1 MTNQEQFTALYKEIS
16 KRHPKF
22 SIKRKETSTFM
33 KFLFEISLMRLW
45 NKNFMTN
52 YITTIGNT
60 IYWPMDRRDES
71 PVGSSQSDF
80 DVLAHE
86 YMHIFD
92 RQRLGTLVYTLSYLF
107 PQWLALLSLGAIGA
121 IWTPWCYLFL
131 LCLLFLA
138 PWPASGRRD
147 IELRGYGMDLA
158 VKEWRSGVM
167 GTEEFYNFSTEQ
179 FTGWSY
185 YRMSWSP
192 KYIDYKLM
200 QYTLLAHLGML
211 TEEPFVVVRGII
223 KANK

>member
-22 SIKRKETSTFM
+22 SIKRKETNSFM

-60 IYWPMDRRDES
+60 IYWPMDHRDVI
-71 PVGSSQSDF
+71 PVGALQSDF
-80 DVLAHE
+80 DILAHE

-92 RQRLGTLVYTLSYLF
+92 RQRQGTFVYTLSYLF

-121 IWTPWCYLFL
+121 VWTPWCLLFL

-138 PWPASGRRD
+138 PWPAPGRRD
-147 IELRGYGMDLA
+147 IELRGYGIDLA
-158 VKEWRSGVM
+158 AEEWRTGSA
-167 GTEEFYNFSTEQ
+167 TFFTSTTEQ

-200 QYTLLAHLGML
+200 QYTLLAHLNML
-211 TEEPFVVVRGII
+211 TEEPFVVVRDII